1 MGENLESLPARF
13 KPLDHR
19 SNIIITRDPIS
30 LLDQLDIPQE
40 QLPDVKIVDSFEAAL
55 KEATRFNKQKKIF
68 VIGGALIFELALN
81 RSECN
86 ELIVTEIKQ
95 SFNCD
100 TFFPEFRDQWQFDE
114 TLLSTEDFQINI
126 YKRSI

>member
-1 MGENLESLPARF
+1 M
-13 KPLDHR
+13 
-19 SNIIITRDPIS
+19 
-30 LLDQLDIPQE
+30 
-40 QLPDVKIVDSFEAAL
+40 SFEAAL

-68 VIGGALIFELALN
+68 VIGGASIFELALN